1 MLSRVGHYNHLLT
14 SPLASTSLHSMG
26 CQLGFLKHG
35 FQPSIFQ
42 LRLTTWTLIIQRMKP
57 ELLSLTCWPSVTRPQ
72 LSTCISHQ
80 IHTAANICPSLQL
93 KCSAEHPGPGLFSYT
108 SLLEFSILLSAKWEF
123 TIICAVPSGSRFISL
138 CVEHPCHLCIFTLQS
153 FHRSPTSFRKPP
165 TTSPSKVSL
174 HLGLTIRD
182 L

>member
-93 KCSAEHPGPGLFSYT
+93 KCSALCPPPRSW
-108 SLLEFSILLSAKWEF
+108 SLL
-123 TIICAVPSGSRFISL
+123 
-138 CVEHPCHLCIFTLQS
+138 
-153 FHRSPTSFRKPP
+153 
-165 TTSPSKVSL
+165 L
-174 HLGLTIRD
+174 HLITRVFHLTVCKMRVYHHMRRAFWF
-182 L
+182 